1 VEELKVKINFCPTLN
16 RRKLFFQL
24 QKITE
29 VINMKNLRNE
39 KGQSLVE
46 FAILL
51 PLLLLVLMG
60 ILEFGLIL
68 NSYLTIN
75 NSAREGARLGIVA
88 GSNIEINAL
97 INSISPNLES
107 ENIVVN
113 ITPLEGSRK
122 SGGTLTVEVIY
133 NYQVIIPIIS
143 NILNNVVVL
152 KAQTSMRIE

>member
-1 VEELKVKINFCPTLN
+1 
-16 RRKLFFQL
+16 
-24 QKITE
+24 
-29 VINMKNLRNE
+29 MKSLRNE

-51 PLLLLVLMG
+51 PLLLLLLMG
-60 ILEFGLIL
+60 ILEFGLML

-88 GSNIEINAL
+88 GSDIEIKEMI
-97 INSISPNLES
+97 INISPNLIAR
-107 ENIVVN
+107 NLIVN

-133 NYQVIIPIIS
+133 NYQVTIPIIS

-152 KAQTSMRIE
+152 KAKTSMRIE

>member
-1 VEELKVKINFCPTLN
+1 MISIKTL
-16 RRKLFFQL
+16 RD
-24 QKITE
+24 
-29 VINMKNLRNE
+29 E

-46 FAILL
+46 FSILL
-51 PLLLLVLMG
+51 PLLLLLLMG

-75 NSAREGARLGIVA
+75 NSAREGARLGVVA
-88 GSNIEINAL
+88 GSNIEIKQL
-97 INSISPNLES
+97 INNISTNLS
-107 ENIVVN
+107 TENLIVN
-113 ITPLEGSRK
+113 ITPLDGSRK
-122 SGGTLTVEVIY
+122 SGDTLTVEVIY

>member
-1 VEELKVKINFCPTLN
+1 MKI
-16 RRKLFFQL
+16 
-24 QKITE
+24 
-29 VINMKNLRNE
+29 LRNE

-51 PLLLLVLMG
+51 PLLLLLIMG
-60 ILEFGLIL
+60 ILEFSLML

-88 GSNIEINAL
+88 GSNIEIKEL
-97 INSISPNLES
+97 IDNISPNLDS
-107 ENIVVN
+107 KKLIVN
-113 ITPLEGSRK
+113 ITPLEGSRQ
-122 SGGTLTVEVIY
+122 SGGTITVEVIY

-143 NILNNVVVL
+143 NILGNVVVL

>member
-1 VEELKVKINFCPTLN
+1 MKILK
-16 RRKLFFQL
+16 
-24 QKITE
+24 
-29 VINMKNLRNE
+29 NE

-51 PLLLLVLMG
+51 PVLLLLLMG
-60 ILEFGLIL
+60 ILEFGLML

-75 NSAREGARLGIVA
+75 NSAREGARFGIVA
-88 GSNIEINAL
+88 GSNLEIKEL

-107 ENIVVN
+107 ENLEVN
-113 ITPLEGSRK
+113 ITPLDGSRQ
-122 SGGTLTVEVIY
+122 SGDTLTVEVIY

>member
-1 VEELKVKINFCPTLN
+1 MKSLKND
-16 RRKLFFQL
+16 
-24 QKITE
+24 
-29 VINMKNLRNE
+29 

-51 PLLLLVLMG
+51 PVLLLLLMG

-75 NSAREGARLGIVA
+75 NSAREGARLGIVS
-88 GSNIEINAL
+88 GSNIEINSL
-97 INSISPNLES
+97 INNISPNLDKTKL
-107 ENIVVN
+107 IIN
-113 ITPLEGSRK
+113 ITPLEEGSRK
-122 SGGTLTVEVIY
+122 SGDTIKVEVIY

-143 NILNNVVVL
+143 NILNDVVEL

>member
-1 VEELKVKINFCPTLN
+1 MKSLKND
-16 RRKLFFQL
+16 
-24 QKITE
+24 
-29 VINMKNLRNE
+29 

-46 FAILL
+46 FSILL
-51 PLLLLVLMG
+51 PALLLLLMG

-75 NSAREGARLGIVA
+75 NLAREGARLGIVSA
-88 GSNIEINAL
+88 SNIEISEL
-97 INSISPNLES
+97 INNISPNLDKTKL
-107 ENIVVN
+107 IIN
-113 ITPLEGSRK
+113 ITPLEEGSRK
-122 SGGTLTVEVIY
+122 SGDTIKVEVIY

>member
-1 VEELKVKINFCPTLN
+1 
-16 RRKLFFQL
+16 
-24 QKITE
+24 
-29 VINMKNLRNE
+29 MKSLRNE

-51 PLLLLVLMG
+51 PIILLLLMG
-60 ILEFGLIL
+60 ILEFGLML

-88 GSNIEINAL
+88 GSNIEIEEL
-97 INSISPNLES
+97 INNSSPNLDTA
-107 ENIVVN
+107 NLVVN
-113 ITPLEGSRK
+113 ITPVEGSRQ
-122 SGGTLTVEVIY
+122 SGDTLTVEIIY

>member
-1 VEELKVKINFCPTLN
+1 
-16 RRKLFFQL
+16 
-24 QKITE
+24 
-29 VINMKNLRNE
+29 MKSLINE

-51 PLLLLVLMG
+51 PLLLLLLMG
-60 ILEFGLIL
+60 ILEFGIML

-75 NSAREGARLGIVA
+75 NSAREGARLGIVS
-88 GSNIEINAL
+88 GSNIEIEEL
-97 INSISPNLES
+97 IVSISPNLNT
-107 ENIVVN
+107 ENLVVN
-113 ITPLEGSRK
+113 ITPLEGSRT

-143 NILNNVVVL
+143 NILNDVVVL